1 MKPCGAAIVYSKKQI
16 QMSEICQ
23 TIKTLRQQ
31 RHWSQQEMASKV
43 GITLPAFSRIE
54 NNVTE
59 ITFTRAKKIARVL
72 GISLAALFNHG
83 EEPAPVTS
91 RTIRASRSKL
101 KLREKEVLTIQRKL
115 IEMYGLLKDHA
126 ETAR

>member
-1 MKPCGAAIVYSKKQI
+1 
-16 QMSEICQ
+16 MSEICQ